1 MIKLSKVDKTTE
13 KPYFLRI
20 TLFILASLA
29 LIFSGFLLNNDKTV
43 LKFLTLMLCTS
54 SGVVIVYRLND
65 ASGNSLTLAA
75 QIAKF
80 LQNKFHQF
88 VIAQFIL
95 FCLPL
100 TFFYLDGQSFFMLS
114 LAGLL
119 GLFYTVSVRINGK
132 LQALKRIFLV
142 KNISIGLA
150 WGLLVLVGAGETS
163 HSFLFPL
170 FYFVIFQV
178 FIGSVI
184 RDLPDVNYDEQSG
197 IRSLPRI
204 LGARKSLIVLHLLNA
219 LSWLV
224 FMNDQELIWPLLL
237 GLVVVFWRFINL
249 VGCAFQPRSIIWSQV
264 INLGTCILIFLVVF
278 INYRLGLI

>member
-1 MIKLSKVDKTTE
+1 MNATKE

-20 TLFILASLA
+20 TLFIVASLA
-29 LIFSGFLLNNDKTV
+29 LIFSGFLLNNDKTI

-65 ASGNSLTLAA
+65 ASGNSLSFMA
-75 QIAKF
+75 QIVKF

-88 VIAQFIL
+88 VIAQFIV

-100 TFFYLDGQSFFMLS
+100 AFFYLDRQSFFMLS
-114 LAGLL
+114 MAGLL

-132 LQALKRIFLV
+132 PQALKKIFLV

-150 WGLLVLVGAGETS
+150 WGLLVLVGAGETT
-163 HSFLFPL
+163 HPFLFPL
-170 FYFVIFQV
+170 FCFVSVQV

-184 RDLPDVNYDEQSG
+184 RDLPDVNYDEESG

-204 LGARKSLIVLHLLNA
+204 LGTRKSLLVLHLMNA
-219 LSWLV
+219 LSCLV
-224 FMNDQELIWPLLL
+224 FIVDKELNWSLIL
-237 GLVVVFWRFINL
+237 GLVVVFWRFVNL
-249 VGCAFQPRSIIWSQV
+249 LGCAFQPRNLIWSQFV
-264 INLGTCILIFLVVF
+264 NLGTCLVIFLMVF

>member
-1 MIKLSKVDKTTE
+1 VNASTE

-29 LIFSGFLLNNDKTV
+29 LIFSGFLLNNDRTV

-65 ASGNSLTLAA
+65 ASGNSLSFVG
-75 QIAKF
+75 QIVKF

-88 VIAQFIL
+88 VIAQFIV

-100 TFFYLDGQSFFMLS
+100 AFFYLDGQSFFMLS
-114 LAGLL
+114 MAGLL
-119 GLFYTVSVRINGK
+119 GIFYTISVRINRK
-132 LQALKRIFLV
+132 PQALKRIFLI

-150 WGLLVLVGAGETS
+150 WGLLVLVGAGETD
-163 HSFLFPL
+163 HPFLFPL
-170 FYFVIFQV
+170 FYFVSIQV

-184 RDLPDVNYDEQSG
+184 RDLPDVHYDEQSG

-204 LGARKSLIVLHLLNA
+204 LGSRKSLLVLHLMNA
-219 LSWLV
+219 SSWLV
-224 FMNDQELIWPLLL
+224 FMVDKDLNWSITL

-249 VGCAFQPRSIIWSQV
+249 LGCAFQSGSLFWSQL
-264 INLGTCILIFLVVF
+264 INLGTCMVIFLMVF